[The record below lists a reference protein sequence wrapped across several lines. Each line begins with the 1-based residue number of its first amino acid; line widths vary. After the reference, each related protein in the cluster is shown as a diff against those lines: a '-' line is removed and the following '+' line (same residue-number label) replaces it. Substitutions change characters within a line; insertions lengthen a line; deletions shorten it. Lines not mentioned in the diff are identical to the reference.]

1 MGRQI
6 KTGVAALAA
15 MLFALP
21 LVAGAADM
29 KDKASDMKDKA
40 SDKMDKATDKVKDTT
55 HEAKG
60 AVSDSWL
67 TSKTK
72 IALFADDRVK
82 GRDVRVET
90 QKGQVFLR
98 GKVDSDEAKTAAA
111 DIAKGVEGVK
121 GVKNDLQ
128 VVAPAARKTV
138 EANDKQI
145 SKAVETTL
153 GKDPQMKKVDVRA
166 DAGVVVLSGEVPTIS
181 ASAKAS
187 EMAHRVDGVKSVK
200 NELTVAQAKTN

>member
-1 MGRQI
+1 MRSQI
-6 KTGVAALAA
+6 KTGAALLTG

-21 LVAGAADM
+21 LAVGAQT
-29 KDKASDMKDKA
+29 KDKA
-40 SDKMDKATDKVKDTT
+40 SDKMDKATDKVKETT
-55 HEAKG
+55 TEAKE

-82 GRDVRVET
+82 GREVRVET
-90 QKGQVFLR
+90 VNGEVFLR
-98 GKVDSDEAKTAAA
+98 GKVDSPEAKAAA
-111 DIAKGVEGVK
+111 AEVAKGTEGVK
-121 GVKNDLQ
+121 SVKNDLQ

-138 EANDKQI
+138 QANDKQI
-145 SKAVETTL
+145 TKAVETTI
-153 GKDPQMKKVDVRA
+153 GKDPQLKKIDVRT
-166 DAGVVVLSGEVPTIS
+166 DAGVVVLSGEVPNIS

-200 NELTVAQAKTN
+200 NELRVAQAKAN

>member
-1 MGRQI
+1 MRTELKAG
-6 KTGVAALAA
+6 AALITAI
-15 MLFALP
+15 LFALP
-21 LVAGAADM
+21 LTAGAQ
-29 KDKASDMKDKA
+29 DKAGKTEGTMQ
-40 SDKMDKATDKVKDTT
+40 KMENKTKETT
-55 HEAKG
+55 HEVTG

-82 GRDVRVET
+82 GTEVRVET
-90 QKGQVFLR
+90 VKGEVFLR

-121 GVKNDLQ
+121 TVKNDLQ

-138 EANDKQI
+138 QANDKQI
-145 SKAVETTL
+145 TKSVETTL

-200 NELTVAQAKTN
+200 NELTVAQAKSN